1 MSEPSQV
8 ADAAACTTAPGLASG
23 ERWFVVQSQPRKEL
37 FAAENL
43 EKQKFRTFVPRL
55 KKTVRHARRTQTVYA
70 PLFPQYLFMVL
81 NLDRD
86 RWRSVLGTFGVS
98 RIILDNGR
106 PKPVPIGVVEMLGK
120 AVGHDMAANFSDLVT
135 VGADVRF
142 LNGPLAEQI
151 GRVVR
156 LDEKGRVAVL
166 MELLGAERVVS
177 ASASSLLPV
186 GG

>member
-1 MSEPSQV
+1 
-8 ADAAACTTAPGLASG
+8 
-23 ERWFVVQSQPRKEL
+23 
-37 FAAENL
+37 
-43 EKQKFRTFVPRL
+43 
-55 KKTVRHARRTQTVYA
+55 
-70 PLFPQYLFMVL
+70 
-81 NLDRD
+81 
-86 RWRSVLGTFGVS
+86 
-98 RIILDNGR
+98 
-106 PKPVPIGVVEMLGK
+106 MLGK

>member
-1 MSEPSQV
+1 MG
-8 ADAAACTTAPGLASG
+8 DASAHRTAPGLAPG

-37 FAAENL
+37 FAVANL
-43 EKQKFRTFVPRL
+43 ENQNFRTFLPRL

-70 PLFPQYLFMVL
+70 PLFPRYLFLVL
-81 NLDRD
+81 DLDRD
-86 RWRSVLGTFGVS
+86 RWRSVLGTLGVS
-98 RIILDNGR
+98 QIILDNGR
-106 PKPVPIGVVEMLGK
+106 PKPVPIGVVELLGK
-120 AVGHDMAANFSDLVT
+120 TVGHDSAVDFSEQIQ

-166 MELLGAERVVS
+166 MELLGAERLVS

-186 GG
+186 GD